1 MSLSLRRGR
10 LSTGLALRGN
20 PRLLEGRPA
29 MAFLMA
35 ALRVLLGGFFALTG
49 AAKLSGQ
56 ISAPASEP
64 MGAAGTLLS
73 IPVAIFTLA
82 SLKQSLSTCTPAIVC
97 LGLLLLLNACQV
109 LAQTSKVLGPCV
121 KPFTAA
127 IRVAEMNSSVGDWDW
142 WLQPLHDLARFLVVP
157 AAYAWAQGLGL
168 PANVAALGQALR
180 PALPCSLR
188 SRCPWLSGYLGAAH
202 RPFPEASCRRAAHYG
217 SPTLPAL
224 CHTDQPE
231 LPPAWP

>member
-1 MSLSLRRGR
+1 
-10 LSTGLALRGN
+10 
-20 PRLLEGRPA
+20 

-64 MGAAGTLLS
+64 MVSGGLAWERIRNFSTIPQPPSLREITESRSKSPATHLSLDPFGAAGTLLS

-109 LAQTSKVLGPCV
+109 LAQTSKVVRPPRKRTPGPF
-121 KPFTAA
+121 KES
-127 IRVAEMNSSVGDWDW
+127 RVERVSAFLST
-142 WLQPLHDLARFLVVP
+142 PL
-157 AAYAWAQGLGL
+157 
-168 PANVAALGQALR
+168 
-180 PALPCSLR
+180 S
-188 SRCPWLSGYLGAAH
+188 
-202 RPFPEASCRRAAHYG
+202 
-217 SPTLPAL
+217 
-224 CHTDQPE
+224 
-231 LPPAWP
+231 

>member
-64 MGAAGTLLS
+64 MIRNFSTIPQPPSLREITESRSKSPATHLSLDPFGAAGTLLS

-109 LAQTSKVLGPCV
+109 LAQTSKVVRPPRKRTPGPF
-121 KPFTAA
+121 KES
-127 IRVAEMNSSVGDWDW
+127 RVERVSAFLST
-142 WLQPLHDLARFLVVP
+142 PL
-157 AAYAWAQGLGL
+157 
-168 PANVAALGQALR
+168 
-180 PALPCSLR
+180 S
-188 SRCPWLSGYLGAAH
+188 
-202 RPFPEASCRRAAHYG
+202 
-217 SPTLPAL
+217 
-224 CHTDQPE
+224 
-231 LPPAWP
+231 